1 MYGCPD
7 FSENAWEAAS
17 DLFDFTLCRRPN
29 GSFYGT
35 AGRCRKGV
43 EAEHDETEVS
53 RKDLLQ
59 QYAKTLGLKGIKL
72 KVSDGDANF
81 AKLNDEDFA
90 RVLQTT
96 THILTDT
103 PGKRIDVMNIG
114 EFRALKKNAKMLK
127 SLEKDL
133 KPLEDRLRKVSDDEL
148 NATWALLPLE
158 LQSKFKGAGVNNKN
172 ALQEDGTLGGYNV
185 WRGKETLRRF
195 LAQNGRDPFTGLKL
209 SIYNAEL
216 EHIKGVEQ
224 YGSKIAENP
233 NNWVWIRQGVNRQK
247 GEKNLEQFITSIEK
261 LSEKQVHEKYLKARA
276 KQTVAAGLDEKRDAQ
291 MLAQAGYNI
300 YMKWPENKLPKLMT
314 QLGIKNRYVETMEN
328 GRTAGRPALQN
339 KMPRFTDPNGKK
351 VSAQAWI
358 VLNWGNWNQEQRGA
372 VTEYINTQIFPALN
386 SGRMTKEEVTN
397 NMAKFFTKIQN
408 GERTGRSTPK
418 PSSIRPTFSKPDEL
432 DALLASIRNS

>member
-7 FSENAWEAAS
+7 FSENAWEAVS
-17 DLFDFTLCRRPN
+17 GLFDFTLCRRPN

-35 AGRCRKGV
+35 AGKCRKGV
-43 EAEHDETEVS
+43 EAEHEEEVS

-59 QYAKTLGLKGIKL
+59 HYEKTLGLKGIKL

-103 PGKRIDVMNIG
+103 PGKRVDVMNVG

-127 SLEKDL
+127 SLENDP
-133 KPLEDRLRKVSDDEL
+133 KPLEGKLRKVSDAEL

-172 ALQEDGTLGGYNV
+172 ALQEDGTLGGYSA

-195 LAQNGRDPFTGLKL
+195 LAQDGRDPFTGLRL

-224 YGSKIAENP
+224 YGSKVAENP

-247 GEKNLEQFITSIEK
+247 GEKNLVQFLTSLAKVSEQD
-261 LSEKQVHEKYLKARA
+261 VHKKYLKAREKQGVASGLNEKEDA
-276 KQTVAAGLDEKRDAQ
+276 K

-300 YMKWPENKLPKLMT
+300 YVKWPENKLPKLMT
-314 QLGIKNRYVETMEN
+314 QLGIKNRYVETMGN

-339 KMPRFTDPNGKK
+339 KMPKFTDPNGKK
-351 VSAQAWI
+351 VSTQAWI

-372 VTEYINTQIFPALN
+372 VTEYINTQIYPAL
-386 SGRMTKEEVTN
+386 SGGKITKEDVAN
-397 NMAKFFTKIQN
+397 DMAKFFTRVQN
-408 GERTGRSTPK
+408 GGSAARTASTSTRSTP
-418 PSSIRPTFSKPDEL
+418 SEPDAL
-432 DALLASIRNS
+432 DALLRSIRNS